1 MAELIIWPGRSDSQ
15 AGNRPG
21 ITRAGSRFAVEARRS
36 QTPVGGELDMRNID
50 AVLSDLE
57 YRRLRRRFA
66 MNPAEAMVLNCGTW
80 AIIAVLRF
88 VAANA

>member
-1 MAELIIWPGRSDSQ
+1 M
-15 AGNRPG
+15 
-21 ITRAGSRFAVEARRS
+21 
-36 QTPVGGELDMRNID
+36 GGELDMRNIE

-66 MNPAEAMVLNCGTW
+66 MHPAEAMVLNCGTW

-88 VAANA
+88 VASNA